1 MTKKQIIAE
10 LRRHQ
15 KIIAKS
21 RDALRDIM
29 DEVDD
34 QFENYHQAHDD
45 LECCIETLSEL
56 V

>member
-10 LRRHQ
+10 LRKHQ

-21 RDALRDIM
+21 RDALRDIV
-29 DEVDD
+29 DEVEE
-34 QFENYHQAHDD
+34 QFDNADWANDD
-45 LECCIETLSEL
+45 LESCIEILSEL